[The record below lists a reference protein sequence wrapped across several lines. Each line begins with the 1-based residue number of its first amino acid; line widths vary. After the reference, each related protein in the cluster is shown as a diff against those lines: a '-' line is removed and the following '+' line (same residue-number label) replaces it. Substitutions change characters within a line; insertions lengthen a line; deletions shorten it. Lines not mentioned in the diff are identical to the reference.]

1 MKTFA
6 VSYGQDEYRLHLV
19 EVSLPRYVVSTVVNK
34 VCEALPIWL
43 RQWFCEWAHTP
54 ADRRLHDSERDLAVI
69 PVAPWVAKALSP
81 DLYAFFEEED

>member
-34 VCEALPIWL
+34 ICEALPIWL
-43 RQWFCEWAHTP
+43 RQWFCERADMP
-54 ADRRLHDSERDLAVI
+54 AAEWLHDSERDLATI
-69 PVAPWVAKALSP
+69 PVAPWAAKALSP